1 MSEENLQ
8 SKNKPLRPL
17 QTVKYFRSEEVIA
30 QIQWLSSLSTSEIGK
45 LAHERVDA
53 SSYVVKE
60 ETLVYL
66 LREAHKSDNLELADE
81 LSESLLKR
89 IAPSVRRATIFIKTS
104 SETHWEQCVEEIT
117 HKVLLSFIDCSAKN
131 EFWELKFW
139 LCLKRVEI
147 NVNEKYR
154 RIIENEWNPAIY
166 TDESGSEISTMDQRA
181 DPDSSRFQDR
191 LEAKEALGI
200 LPFKLL
206 KTAKLLFEE
215 DWSQQE
221 VADYFGVT
229 DKTIRNWLTTI
240 KKTIDAYR
248 KSE

>member
-1 MSEENLQ
+1 MSEENRQ
-8 SKNKPLRPL
+8 SIIKPLRPL

-30 QIQWLSSLSTSEIGK
+30 QIQWLSSMPTKEIVK
-45 LAHERVDA
+45 LAHERADA

-60 ETLVYL
+60 ETLVHL
-66 LREAHKSDNLELADE
+66 LREAHQSDNLELADE
-81 LSESLLKR
+81 LSESLLSR
-89 IAPSVRRATIFIKTS
+89 IAPSIRRATIFLKTS

-117 HKVLLSFIDCSAKN
+117 HKVLLSLIDCSAKN

-139 LCLKRVEI
+139 LCLKRIVI

-154 RIIENEWNPAIY
+154 RTIENEWNPAVY
-166 TDESGSEISTMDQRA
+166 ADESGGEISTLDQYA
-181 DPDSSRFQDR
+181 DPNSSRFQER

-221 VADYFGVT
+221 VAEYFGVT

-240 KKTIDAYR
+240 KKTLSRY
-248 KSE
+248 KQPE

>member
-17 QTVKYFRSEEVIA
+17 QTVKYYRSEEVIA
-30 QIQWLSSLSTSEIGK
+30 QIQWLSSLSLSEIVK
-45 LAHERVDA
+45 LAQERSDA

-66 LREAHKSDNLELADE
+66 LREAHKIDNLELADE

-89 IAPSVRRATIFIKTS
+89 IAPSIRRATIFIKNS
-104 SETHWEQCVEEIT
+104 SETHWEQCVEEIN
-117 HKVLLSFIDCSAKN
+117 HRVLLSLIDCSAKN

-139 LCLKRVEI
+139 LCLKRIEI
-147 NVNEKYR
+147 NGNEKYR
-154 RIIENEWNPAIY
+154 RIIENEWNPAVY
-166 TDESGSEISTMDQRA
+166 TDESGGEISTMDQRA
-181 DPDSSRFQDR
+181 DPDSSRFQER
-191 LEAKEALGI
+191 LEAKEALGN
-200 LPFKLL
+200 LPLKLL

-221 VADYFGVT
+221 VAAYFGVT

-240 KKTIDAYR
+240 RKTLDAYG

>member
-1 MSEENLQ
+1 MPVENLQ

-30 QIQWLSSLSTSEIGK
+30 QIQWLSTLSTSEIIK
-45 LAHERVDA
+45 LAQERVDA

-66 LREAHKSDNLELADE
+66 LREAHKIDDLELSDE

-89 IAPSVRRATIFIKTS
+89 IAPSVRRATIFLKSS

-117 HKVLLSFIDCSAKN
+117 HKVFLSLIDCSAKN

-147 NVNEKYR
+147 NVNEKFR
-154 RIIENEWNPAIY
+154 RIIENEWNPAVY
-166 TDESGSEISTMDQRA
+166 TDESGGETSTMDQRA
-181 DPDSSRFQDR
+181 DPDSGRFQDR

-240 KKTIDAYR
+240 KKTLDAYR